1 LFWLGLGLAL
11 ISAVAVNWAYALEHD
26 AAAQLPPLTLRRP
39 LESARLLLGAPA
51 WLRAFALES
60 LGWGLFVVA
69 LRIAPIS
76 LVQAVSAAGIA
87 VLALVGA
94 RGKIHAVPRR
104 DAAAVLVAIAGLV
117 LLGFSLRGTHQADR
131 LPSVPGVVVWFG
143 ACSAAALVALHGLAS
158 WRAAARFG
166 LAGGLFFAVG
176 DMSAKLVGYGG
187 TWLLAALT
195 LVAGYGLGT
204 SFLQG
209 GYQRGGALTTAG
221 VATLTTDAVPIVA
234 GFVLFGEQL
243 PHGVRGTL
251 QLTAFAS
258 IVASATL
265 LGRRSL

>member
-1 LFWLGLGLAL
+1 
-11 ISAVAVNWAYALEHD
+11 
-26 AAAQLPPLTLRRP
+26 
-39 LESARLLLGAPA
+39 
-51 WLRAFALES
+51 
-60 LGWGLFVVA
+60 
-69 LRIAPIS
+69 
-76 LVQAVSAAGIA
+76 
-87 VLALVGA
+87 
-94 RGKIHAVPRR
+94 
-104 DAAAVLVAIAGLV
+104 
-117 LLGFSLRGTHQADR
+117 
-131 LPSVPGVVVWFG
+131 
-143 ACSAAALVALHGLAS
+143 
-158 WRAAARFG
+158 
-166 LAGGLFFAVG
+166 
-176 DMSAKLVGYGG
+176 MSAKLVGYGG